1 MERKSQHSDSCA
13 QAQGL
18 AGGCIR
24 MYRGCGV
31 ICDGGSL
38 LGRVQ
43 LTRLLPK
50 HNCTKV
56 GACGQCGYAAAQP
69 ALPSDTDSNAWRVF
83 AFLFCEGTLDVK
95 QAKGARRA
103 SSACEV
109 DSDG

>member
-24 MYRGCGV
+24 MYRECGV

-38 LGRVQ
+38 LGQVQ

-56 GACGQCGYAAAQP
+56 VACGQCGYAAAQP
-69 ALPSDTDSNAWRVF
+69 ALPSDTAIHAWRVF
-83 AFLFCEGTLDVK
+83 AFLFCEGTLDVE